1 MTLENAFK
9 ELFDYLNIYME
20 IDIDD
25 KKEIYKKFSYDY
37 IKKNTYLE
45 KEGNLTKYIYFT
57 CSGFLQLYIE
67 KDEEIVTTQINCPTR
82 LITAFQS
89 FNSQQPS
96 IENLK
101 AITDVCILKITK
113 EDYVELFHKNEKWS
127 NTTRLIYELGQI
139 YNEQRLKN
147 MISMTAEEQYLDLLK
162 NRPEIV
168 QNVPVKIIAS
178 FLGIRPQS
186 LSRIKKSIL

>member
-1 MTLENAFK
+1 MTIENAFK

-20 IDIDD
+20 IDTED
-25 KKEIYKKFSYDY
+25 KKEIYKMFSYDY
-37 IKKNTYLE
+37 IKKNIYLE
-45 KEGNLTKYIYFT
+45 KKGNLTKYLYFT

-89 FNSQQPS
+89 FNSEQPS
-96 IENLK
+96 VESLK

-113 EDYVELFHKNEKWS
+113 EDFVELFHKNQKWS
-127 NTTRLIYELGQI
+127 NATRLIYELGQI
-139 YNEQRLKN
+139 YNEQRVKN
-147 MISMTAEEQYLDLLK
+147 MISMTAEERYLDLLK
-162 NRPEIV
+162 NRPEIIH
-168 QNVPVKIIAS
+168 NVPVKIIAS